1 MGIKHS
7 TTKSSRD
14 LGLATDWN
22 ADHLIDSD
30 VECGQYQHIN
40 HVIENRTDYPAGPV
54 NGQVIYRTDTKTF
67 EIWDGVAWDIISGL
81 ASGDFIKKD
90 GTVVWTADQ
99 DVGNNKL
106 TGVKD
111 PTLNQD
117 VATKKYV
124 DDNAGVSLWEVDGT
138 ETQLKI
144 ADAIDMRN
152 EDIINIK
159 NITLSGS
166 VDGIDVAG
174 MSGFVALNTAHRND
188 NSQAHTDY
196 LINNGDDTTTGNI
209 TSIAPTV
216 DLHLATK
223 KYVDDNAGVSLWE
236 VDGTETQ
243 LKIADEIDMQT
254 KKIINV
260 VDPTANQEVATK
272 KYVDDNEVES
282 LWEVDGTETQL
293 KTADEIDMQ
302 TKKIINVVDPTANQE
317 VATKK
322 YVDDNAGVSLWE
334 VDGTETQLKTAD
346 EIDMQT
352 KKIINVVDPTANQEV
367 ATKKYVD
374 DNGGGLDY
382 LTVNIPPGAMYSTG
396 AYATSGN
403 TVAVTC
409 ADGSTTDIYLNW
421 HVPIEWGSRLK
432 VGWQWY
438 TPAGALDCVWRIDWS
453 CAADGNDKDS
463 ASGNTGELIK
473 TNRGA
478 DEINNAAY
486 PIVGV
491 VFNNSNLVSIKISR
505 VGGSSN
511 DTLSAS
517 AYLLNVYIEFTPS
530 T

>member
-174 MSGFVALNTAHRND
+174 MSGVVALNTAHRND

-272 KYVDDNEVES
+272 KYVDDNEVE
-282 LWEVDGTETQL
+282 
-293 KTADEIDMQ
+293 
-302 TKKIINVVDPTANQE
+302 
-317 VATKK
+317 
-322 YVDDNAGVSLWE
+322 SLWE